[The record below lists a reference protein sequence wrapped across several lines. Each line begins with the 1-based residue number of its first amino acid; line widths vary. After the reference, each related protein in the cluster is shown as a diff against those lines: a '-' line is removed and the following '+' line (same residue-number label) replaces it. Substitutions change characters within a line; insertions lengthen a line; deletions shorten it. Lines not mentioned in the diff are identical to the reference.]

1 MANHNMTA
9 EQLIEGFD
17 PLTDKYDKR
26 ILYEITGRKLEQQ
39 DYWDDSDQDPDS
51 DPTAH
56 VQDLNKV
63 SDLSDAYKSG
73 VPSINTNAGDRLLEP
88 IE

>member
-39 DYWDDSDQDPDS
+39 DYWDDSD
-51 DPTAH
+51 
-56 VQDLNKV
+56 
-63 SDLSDAYKSG
+63 
-73 VPSINTNAGDRLLEP
+73 
-88 IE
+88 